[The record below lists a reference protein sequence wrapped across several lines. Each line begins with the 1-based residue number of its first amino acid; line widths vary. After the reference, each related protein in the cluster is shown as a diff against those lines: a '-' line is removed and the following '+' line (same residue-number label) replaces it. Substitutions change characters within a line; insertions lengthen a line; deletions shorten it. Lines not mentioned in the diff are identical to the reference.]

1 MTRTERKLSPCGT
14 PLTRLLLAALAVA
27 AAAAAAVGFAFLV
40 GMRTKSPGVQ
50 RAVKQMNKNF
60 WNPRA
65 METAGTPGAYA
76 SIVHHVGRR
85 SGTAYETP
93 VVPVKTD
100 GGFAIALPYGSG
112 TDWVQN
118 VLAAGR
124 ATITYEGETYEV
136 DRPSVESIDSP
147 DVSFGESDDRAHRI
161 FGVEEC
167 LRVHVAPT
175 APAEMVEAAG
185 SGPG

>member
-1 MTRTERKLSPCGT
+1 V
-14 PLTRLLLAALAVA
+14 AVA
-27 AAAAAAVGFAFLV
+27 AAGLGIAFLV

-50 RAVKQMNKNF
+50 RAVKQMNKKF

-76 SIVHHVGRR
+76 SVVHHAGRR
-85 SGTAYETP
+85 SGTAYHTP

-100 GGFAIALPYGSG
+100 DGFVIALPYGPDA
-112 TDWVQN
+112 DWVQN
-118 VLAAGR
+118 VLAVGK

-136 DRPSVESIDSP
+136 DRPSVESIDSL
-147 DVSFGESDDRAHRI
+147 DVSFGDSDDRAHRI

-167 LRVHVAPT
+167 LRVHIAVT
-175 APAEMVEAAG
+175 TPAQITQT
-185 SGPG
+185 

>member
-1 MTRTERKLSPCGT
+1 MVAATA
-14 PLTRLLLAALAVA
+14 AAL
-27 AAAAAAVGFAFLV
+27 GIAFLV

-50 RAVKQMNKNF
+50 RAVKRMNKNF

-85 SGTAYETP
+85 SGTTYQTP

-100 GGFAIALPYGSG
+100 DGFVIALPYGPDA
-112 TDWVQN
+112 DWVQN
-118 VLAAGR
+118 VLAAGK
-124 ATITYEGETYEV
+124 ATITSEGETYEV
-136 DRPSVESIDSP
+136 ERPSVESIDSL

-167 LRVHVAPT
+167 LLVHFAAT
-175 APAEMVEAAG
+175 TPAETVEAAG
-185 SGPG
+185 SRPG